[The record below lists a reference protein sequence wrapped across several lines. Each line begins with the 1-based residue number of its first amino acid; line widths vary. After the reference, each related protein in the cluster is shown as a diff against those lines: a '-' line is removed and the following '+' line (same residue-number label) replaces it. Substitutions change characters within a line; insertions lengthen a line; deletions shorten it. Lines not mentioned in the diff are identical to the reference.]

1 MKFMLNG
8 AITLGTRDG
17 ANVEIGELVG
27 EDNIYFFGESSE
39 QVIEHYKNADYC
51 AKDYYTKDEDIHT
64 AVDFLISEPMLAAGD
79 EETLTQLHK
88 ELINKDWFQTLP
100 DFNAYI
106 VRKEQAMSDYAVNPE
121 AWSRRTLINIA
132 EAGFFSSDRTIKEYD
147 DDIWH
152 LGK

>member
-8 AITLGTRDG
+8 AVTLGTRDG

-51 AKDYYTKDEDIHT
+51 AKDYYTEDEDIHT
-64 AVDFLISEPMLAAGD
+64 AVDFLISEQMLEAGD

-88 ELINKDWFQTLP
+88 ELINKDWFMTLL
-100 DFNAYI
+100 DLKEYI
-106 VRKEQAMSDYAVNPE
+106 ARKEQVLNDYADRKKW
-121 AWSRRTLINIA
+121 AKKMLINIA
-132 EAGFFSSDRTIKEYD
+132 KAGFFSSDRTIAQYNEE
-147 DDIWH
+147 IWK
-152 LGK
+152 L

>member
-8 AITLGTRDG
+8 AVTLGTRDG

-64 AVDFLISEPMLAAGD
+64 AVDFLISEQMLEAGD

-88 ELINKDWFQTLP
+88 ELINKDWFMTP
-100 DFNAYI
+100 
-106 VRKEQAMSDYAVNPE
+106 P
-121 AWSRRTLINIA
+121 
-132 EAGFFSSDRTIKEYD
+132 
-147 DDIWH
+147 
-152 LGK
+152 

>member
-8 AITLGTRDG
+8 AVTLGTRDG

-64 AVDFLISEPMLAAGD
+64 AVDFLIGEQMLAAGD

-88 ELINKDWFQTLP
+88 ELINKDWL
-100 DFNAYI
+100 
-106 VRKEQAMSDYAVNPE
+106 
-121 AWSRRTLINIA
+121 
-132 EAGFFSSDRTIKEYD
+132 
-147 DDIWH
+147 
-152 LGK
+152 